1 MTAHSLTKKVN
12 AAILWMAVATF
23 PAQGYQYDH
32 DPAAQEIEQAIH
44 LTPNLEKGRKAYFV
58 CAVCHL
64 PEGWGTPDGRYPQIA
79 GQLSSVTIKQLAD
92 IRARNRDNPTML
104 PFTSKQEFGG
114 LQEIANVAA
123 YIAQLPMN
131 PKNRVGAG
139 SDLAFGKE
147 LYEENCLDCH
157 GENGEGDKKKHIP
170 LVQGQNI
177 MYLTRQFEW
186 IKDGRR
192 RNSHKEMVEQIK
204 NFSQR
209 EEAAVLD
216 YVSRLK
222 PPKEKLAEPGWLNPD
237 FPNFSRYP

>member
-1 MTAHSLTKKVN
+1 MTAHSLTKKLNTV
-12 AAILWMAVATF
+12 ILLMAVAAF
-23 PAQGYQYDH
+23 PVQGYQYDH
-32 DPAAQEIEQAIH
+32 DPAALEIEQAIH
-44 LTPNLEKGRKAYFV
+44 LTPNLESGRKAYFV

-64 PEGWGTPDGRYPQIA
+64 PEGWGTRDGRYPQIA

-131 PKNRVGAG
+131 PRNRVGTG
-139 SDLAFGKE
+139 SDLAFGKK
-147 LYEENCLDCH
+147 LYEDNCLDCH
-157 GENGEGDKKKHIP
+157 SENGEGDKKKHIP
-170 LVQGQNI
+170 LIQGQNI
-177 MYLTRQFEW
+177 RYLTRQFEW

-222 PPKEKLAEPGWLNPD
+222 PPKEKLAEPDWLNPD
-237 FPNFSRYP
+237 FPNFSRHP